1 MDHIIAKHKAQK
13 QKRRYFTKDT
23 ENAIVKYNNS
33 KCETERSDLYQTYIH
48 WPFYKLTE
56 NIIHTFKF
64 YNTDVE
70 NLEDLQHEI
79 ITFLLSK
86 IHLFDPTKGAKAYS
100 YFGTIVK
107 RYLIVYNEKNY
118 KKLINNS
125 SIDQTQDNSSDFD
138 SNNNSIL
145 NHQNMTYEE
154 EYEWG
159 DLAFNGLGKK
169 DRLSLFIDYYI
180 SYCSQN
186 LNNLFSKEEDRK
198 IADCILELFRNR
210 DKIDIFNKKALYIYI
225 REMMDVKTPN
235 ITKNAKIL
243 YSIFQEKYIHFLDTG
258 EFPQ

>member
-1 MDHIIAKHKAQK
+1 MDHIIAKHKARK
-13 QKRRYFTKDT
+13 QKRQYFTKDT
-23 ENAIVKYNNS
+23 EDAIVRYNNS
-33 KCETERSDLYQTYIH
+33 TCEKERSELYQTYIH
-48 WPFYKLTE
+48 WPYYKLTE

-70 NLEDLQHEI
+70 SLEDLQHEI

-86 IHLFDPTKGAKAYS
+86 IHLFDPSKGAKAYS

-118 KKLINNS
+118 KKLIKNS
-125 SIDQTQDNSSDFD
+125 SIEQTQDNSSDSD
-138 SNNNSIL
+138 NSSNPVL
-145 NHQNMTYEE
+145 NHRNMIYEE

-159 DLAFNGLGKK
+159 ELSFEGLGEK
-169 DRLSLFIDYYI
+169 DRLSLFIDYYV
-180 SYCSQN
+180 SYCSKN
-186 LNNLFSKEEDRK
+186 LNNLFPKEEDK
-198 IADCILELFRNR
+198 KVADCILELFRNR

-243 YSIFQEKYIHFLDTG
+243 YSIFQEKYLYFLDTG